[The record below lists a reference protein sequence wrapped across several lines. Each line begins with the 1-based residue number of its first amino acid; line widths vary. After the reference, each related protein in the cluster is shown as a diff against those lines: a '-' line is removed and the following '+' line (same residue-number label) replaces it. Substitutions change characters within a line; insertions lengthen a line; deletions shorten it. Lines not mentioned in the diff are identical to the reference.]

1 MVLFEQSMDNR
12 MPSERSASASCIA
25 CRLRGDECVCAHAP
39 YLRLSTRL
47 IVIMHAKEW
56 RRSTN
61 TGHLAR
67 LAVKDGAVRLHGLLN
82 QSVSSAGIDAKS
94 ASTLVLYPGR
104 GADTLTPRFIATLP
118 RPLTL
123 LVPDGNW
130 NQARKMMSRVPMLE
144 QAHRVCLAGP
154 TLDVECLRRN
164 RGDERMSTFQA
175 IAQALGALEGAQTE
189 DRLMRFFQQVLDRM
203 TQISMRQRR
212 RGNYMP

>member
-1 MVLFEQSMDNR
+1 
-12 MPSERSASASCIA
+12 
-25 CRLRGDECVCAHAP
+25 LRGKECVCEYAP
-39 YLRLSTRL
+39 RLSLSTRV

-61 TGHLAR
+61 TGHLAL
-67 LAVKDGAVRLHGLLN
+67 LAVKDSAVRLHGRLN
-82 QSVSSAGIDAKS
+82 ESVSSTGIDAQS

-104 GADTLTPRFIATLP
+104 GADTLTPAYIATLP

-130 NQARKMMSRVPMLE
+130 NQAKKMMSRVPILE
-144 QAHRVCLAGP
+144 QARRVCLPGP
-154 TLDVECLRRN
+154 TLDVDCMRRN

-175 IAQALGALEGAQTE
+175 IAQALGALEGQHTE

-203 TQISMRQRR
+203 TQISMRHGR
-212 RGNYMP
+212 RGKLK